1 MSTVYL
7 AEEGDGGPQ
16 VAVKVLEPRLASD
29 EEFRKRFERESRYAA
44 DLRHPNIVR
53 VRAVGEAAGLLYM
66 AMDYVEG
73 TDLATVL
80 SLEGGLSADRAL
92 DILAPI
98 ASALDAAHATGLL
111 HRDVN
116 PTNIMVVPG
125 DPDDAF
131 LTDFGLGKNRG
142 QDTSALTAAGAF
154 VGTFSYT
161 APEQILDKQ
170 PDYHADIYSLG
181 CVLFACLTGKP
192 PFDNHREAMVLNA
205 HIQDPPP
212 KASALRPD
220 LSPAIDDVIARAMAK
235 DPADRYATCTEMM

>member
-1 MSTVYL
+1 MGTVYV
-7 AEEGDGGPQ
+7 AEDESGTEF
-16 VAVKVLEPRLASD
+16 AVKVLEPRLAADD
-29 EEFRKRFERESRYAA
+29 EYRRRFLRESRYAA
-44 DLRHPNIVR
+44 ELRHPNIVR
-53 VRAVGEAAGLLYM
+53 VRDVGEADGLFYM
-66 AMDYVEG
+66 AMDYIDG
-73 TDLATVL
+73 KDLARTL
-80 SLEGGLSADRAL
+80 SLEGGLSGERTL

-98 ASALDAAHATGLL
+98 ASALDAAHAGGLM

-116 PTNIMVVPG
+116 PTNILVEEG
-125 DPDDAF
+125 DPPDAF

-212 KASALRPD
+212 KASAVRPD

-235 DPADRYATCTEMM
+235 VPAERYATCTEMM